1 MLTVVNKIETLAL
14 KRNDI
19 QVTLEDLFCRMMQKT
34 VDHTGSDNI
43 FGTYHIFSRVGV
55 SIVLTNLNS
64 IIQYFFVLC
73 VSCSS
78 SGSIWILGNSV

>member
-1 MLTVVNKIETLAL
+1 LLTVVDKIETLAL

-55 SIVLTNLNS
+55 SVSIVTNLNS
-64 IIQYFFVLC
+64 IIQYFLSC
-73 VSCSS
+73 V
-78 SGSIWILGNSV
+78 